1 MKDLTRI
8 WELLELFN
16 DLNRN
21 EVKPSKIVGTGLT
34 APRKLAY
41 VYICSRLTDEISKLN
56 D

>member
-16 DLNRN
+16 KLNKN
-21 EVKPSKIVGTGLT
+21 EVKPSKIVGTGLID
-34 APRKLAY
+34 PRKLAY
-41 VYICSRLTDEISKLN
+41 KYICSRLTDEISKLN

>member
-16 DLNRN
+16 KLNKN
-21 EVKPSKIVGTGLT
+21 EVKPSKIVGTGLID
-34 APRKLAY
+34 PKRVAY
-41 VYICSRLTDEISKLN
+41 KYIYSRLTDEISKLN